1 MNNSTL
7 NQTLENIFSSSAMTS
22 TSVNEDSSGEAIN
35 KLRADVVQLAQLLG
49 DQIEKEKVLQDVVS
63 MYQSIDSAKKSLM
76 SHALNELTTR
86 QDRIPY
92 DVKRHRVNL
101 VPTVKKVG
109 KIDLNEFKETLK
121 KEIVDC

>member
-109 KIDLNEFKETLK
+109 KIDLNSFKETLK
-121 KEIVDC
+121 KEIIDC